1 MSRTITHKNRN
12 VHQLTIEPISPPN
25 LYYQI
30 HEQSFEN
37 ETLQDLNIS
46 NDRSNSEAM
55 SLRPLL
61 LRKYGSFMEDIR
73 RRGGV
78 LIGRYTNDF
87 TQVRVQCDFK
97 HIFDITPKQIL
108 QNNWCPICTEEE
120 PFDLESIDLQPTYNG
135 SSE

>member
-25 LYYQI
+25 LHYQI
-30 HEQSFEN
+30 HEQNFGN

-46 NDRSNSEAM
+46 NDQSSSEAI
-55 SLRPLL
+55 SFEQQRSQ
-61 LRKYGSFMEDIR
+61 RYGSFMEDIR

-108 QNNWCPICTEEE
+108 QNNWCPICTEDE
-120 PFDLESIDLQPTYNG
+120 PFDLESIDLQPKCNG
-135 SSE
+135 